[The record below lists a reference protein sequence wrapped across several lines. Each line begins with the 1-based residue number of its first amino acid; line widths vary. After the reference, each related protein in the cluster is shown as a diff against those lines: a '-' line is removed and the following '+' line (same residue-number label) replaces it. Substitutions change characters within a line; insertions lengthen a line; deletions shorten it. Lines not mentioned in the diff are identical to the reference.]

1 MYLLFSEEVFALA
14 KKQTNR
20 QLRSEQTKLNLFN
33 SAVGLLAEKPFEE
46 ITIREIVAKAGLSVG
61 TFYNYYNTKMDV
73 FYQAYNVADRYFAD
87 TVAPQLKSGTA
98 RERIFLFFDYYARY
112 SSEISGLKLTRLLY
126 SVDNPH
132 FMRNAPNGM
141 IDTLIGVLQYGLT
154 TGEFIT
160 RGDTV
165 REMADFFMICMRGVV
180 YNWCTANGS
189 YDLSS
194 VISRFTSRA
203 LYAYQ
208 A

>member
-1 MYLLFSEEVFALA
+1 MA

-20 QLRSEQTKLNLFN
+20 QLRSEHTKLNLFN
-33 SAVGLLAEKPFEE
+33 TAVGLLAEKPFEE
-46 ITIREIVAKAGLSVG
+46 ITIRDIVAKAGVSVG

-73 FYQAYNVADRYFAD
+73 FYQAYSVADRYFAD
-87 TVAPQLKSGTA
+87 TVAPQLRSESA
-98 RERIFLFFDYYARY
+98 RERMFLFFEYYARY

-141 IDTLIGVLQYGLT
+141 IETLVKILQYGLS

-165 REMADFFMICMRGVV
+165 SEMAEFFMISMRGVV
-180 YNWCTANGS
+180 YNWCTAGGN

-194 VISRFTSRA
+194 MISRFTNRA
-203 LYAYQ
+203 LCAYH

>member
-1 MYLLFSEEVFALA
+1 MV

-20 QLRSEQTKLNLFN
+20 QLRSEHTKLNLFN
-33 SAVGLLAEKPFEE
+33 TAVGLLAEKPFEE
-46 ITIREIVAKAGLSVG
+46 ITIRDIVAKAGVSVG

-73 FYQAYNVADRYFAD
+73 FYQAYSVADRYFAD
-87 TVAPQLKSGTA
+87 TVAPQLKSESA
-98 RERIFLFFDYYARY
+98 RERMFLFFEYYARY

-141 IDTLIGVLQYGLT
+141 IETLVKILQYGLS

-165 REMADFFMICMRGVV
+165 SEMAEFFMISMRGVV
-180 YNWCTANGS
+180 YNWCTAGGN

-194 VISRFTSRA
+194 MISRFTNRA
-203 LYAYQ
+203 LCAYH

>member
-1 MYLLFSEEVFALA
+1 LV

-33 SAVGLLAEKPFEE
+33 TAVGLLVEKPFEE
-46 ITIREIVAKAGLSVG
+46 ITIRDIVAKAGVSVG

-73 FYQAYNVADRYFAD
+73 FYQSYSVADRYFAD
-87 TVAPQLKSGTA
+87 TVAPILQSDSA
-98 RERIFLFFDYYARY
+98 RERVFLFFDYYARY
-112 SSEISGLKLTRLLY
+112 SCEISGLKLTRLLY

-141 IDTLIGVLQYGLT
+141 VDTLMRVLQYGLS

-165 REMADFFMICMRGVV
+165 REMADFFMIAMRGVV

-189 YDLSS
+189 YDLRSM
-194 VISRFTSRA
+194 IARFTDRA

-208 A
+208 V